1 MALLYISIA
10 RNDYLHPLPSFP
22 LPPPPPSFSPLDDPR
37 EFLVETL
44 AGLIKAKEAGTVA
57 PGLFEGKDFGAIFG
71 TFDVS
76 RCGVFFITL
85 IILNFKLSWHGT
97 PHV

>member
-10 RNDYLHPLPSFP
+10 RNDLFTSSPIFSSPPS
-22 LPPPPPSFSPLDDPR
+22 PPSFSPLDDPR

-85 IILNFKLSWHGT
+85 II
-97 PHV
+97 